1 MSRDENSRRDA
12 VSAYPETEPAAARRG
27 FVLLVAGVG
36 LGRRKKRALEDS
48 EAALAGWVGLP
59 PQILIADAPA
69 DVVQLPAGS
78 GPQTVRGYLERASVT
93 RGPVVVYVT
102 GHLMPDRRGELHLTL
117 RDSSPGSVRY
127 DGLPW
132 AWIAE
137 TLRIRDARDTLVVA
151 DLTASDDV
159 RARVHAAPEEL
170 AARLPLWAVVAPPPS
185 SHDEPAHAFTRTL
198 TVAARRGFL
207 GCPARVEVAA
217 VHPSIFGRSQ
227 LPDGTVQIVPPEGGA
242 LRLANRLPV
251 DDVSTE
257 YVVTVTRPDSAPAPV
272 PAPAGDGAEYPA
284 PTGEPFAAA
293 PPAGAAPSPPPS
305 PPSSPAPEPG
315 PSPVEQAPETSHLRV
330 NWPVSPAPAP
340 AAETMPDGPP
350 QSSAPSGAP
359 QFLRRVAE
367 LRAAMAAG
375 NFDVAFGE
383 AEALTHDMETRYG
396 LGPEHRET
404 IEALQTWAWLAA
416 RTGRTGQAV
425 RLYTESAR
433 RNARVHGPGHP
444 ATQAAAD
451 AAHTLWLQVADV
463 ATARELGPAVVAL
476 RGLVLGRGPHSREA
490 AAAHLAELAGA
501 AEAPASAP
509 IPAPPQPPTPT
520 PTPPYA
526 STPPSDAAPAS
537 PWAPAPDS
545 TPPRAPGPGSGPSA
559 APGPKAE
566 RPAPPAP
573 EPAPAH
579 DTASATARESAPE
592 AHGEAAPTAHRATN
606 TAPASH
612 SSAAPASHA
621 APDAEPLL
629 DDALPPPPELREALD
644 EIADT
649 AADGRYTEALGAAD
663 AVIAA
668 LVADLGP
675 CHVHTLNVREI
686 RAYLAAE
693 AERLPEAV
701 AAYLDIA
708 EDRMTVGGPEHLDTV
723 SAVDN
728 AHVLWLRLPDG
739 ATATAAGHR
748 LVALRTRV
756 PGPGG
761 RALEGALARM
771 DELTSTQPPPT
782 VGPPTAPAAPAGTET
797 PEAAAPT
804 APEPPDQDGPH
815 ERPEPPAP
823 HDAADRSGEVPAFPG
838 NPATEP
844 GGTPADSPASSAT
857 TPSDSTTPPSA
868 APAEAPAPA
877 APPAAPAGPPAI
889 PAPPVPAPR
898 APVPA
903 HAPEP
908 PRAAQTEPRGTTEP
922 PQTPLA
928 HSGSP
933 APADPAAIPAQA
945 PTAHAETRSTP
956 QAPPPEFRAYL
967 TAIKA
972 ATAADNHVEAL
983 TLAEELTRGVEAK
996 HGPGHP
1002 HTLNAYEVRAHLT
1015 ASAGLFATAA
1025 RQYAALAQRL
1035 ADARDPADPGACSA
1049 ADAAQAL
1056 WLRLGS
1062 TDAARHLGPGIV
1074 DLRRRVP
1081 GPDGLALDAARV
1093 HLSVLIASDV

>member
-12 VSAYPETEPAAARRG
+12 VSPYPETEPAAARRG

-137 TLRIRDARDTLVVA
+137 TLRIRDPRDTLVVA

-207 GCPARVEVAA
+207 GCPAQVEVAA
-217 VHPSIFGRSQ
+217 VHPSIFGRAQ

-257 YVVTVTRPDSAPAPV
+257 YVVTVTRPDSAPAPS
-272 PAPAGDGAEYPA
+272 GDGAEYPA

-305 PPSSPAPEPG
+305 PAPQPG
-315 PSPVEQAPETSHLRV
+315 PSPVERAPETSHLRV
-330 NWPVSPAPAP
+330 TWPVSPAPAP
-340 AAETMPDGPP
+340 AAEPMPDGPP

-359 QFLRRVAE
+359 QFLRRAAE

-375 NFDVAFGE
+375 NFDAAFGE

-416 RTGRTGQAV
+416 RTGRIGHAV

-501 AEAPASAP
+501 AEAAASAP

-520 PTPPYA
+520 PPYA
-526 STPPSDAAPAS
+526 STPPPDAAPAT

-545 TPPRAPGPGSGPSA
+545 TPPRAPGPHSGPSA
-559 APGPKAE
+559 APGPTSA
-566 RPAPPAP
+566 R
-573 EPAPAH
+573 PAPAH
-579 DTASATARESAPE
+579 GAPPEPARESAPE
-592 AHGEAAPTAHRATN
+592 AHGETAPTTHRSTATV
-606 TAPASH
+606 PAST
-612 SSAAPASHA
+612 SSAAPVSHA

-708 EDRMTVGGPEHLDTV
+708 EDRMTVGGPEHPDTV

-771 DELTSTQPPPT
+771 DELTSAPPPT
-782 VGPPTAPAAPAGTET
+782 AGEPPGAPTAPATPDGTEA
-797 PEAAAPT
+797 PEASAPT
-804 APEPPDQDGPH
+804 APEPPDQEGQR

-838 NPATEP
+838 SPATGP
-844 GGTPADSPASSAT
+844 DSTPAEPPASSAT

-877 APPAAPAGPPAI
+877 AAGPPSI

-898 APVPA
+898 APVPT
-903 HAPEP
+903 HASEP
-908 PRAAQTEPRGTTEP
+908 PRAAQAEPPGTTEP
-922 PQTPLA
+922 PQIPIAQT
-928 HSGSP
+928 GS
-933 APADPAAIPAQA
+933 PAQA
-945 PTAHAETRSTP
+945 PAAHAEARSTP